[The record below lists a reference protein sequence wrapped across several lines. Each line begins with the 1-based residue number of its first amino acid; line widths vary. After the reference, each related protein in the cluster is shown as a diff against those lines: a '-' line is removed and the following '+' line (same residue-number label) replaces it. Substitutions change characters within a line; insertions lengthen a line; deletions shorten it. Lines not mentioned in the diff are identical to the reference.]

1 MKYAIYWYQI
11 SNPGAGK
18 PLKDHQGRLPL
29 DRWVEEDHD
38 EVAKIAEEPP
48 VVDDANRKAVVS
60 LLWTASR
67 ACKSGTK
74 EAHGFRE
81 L

>member
-1 MKYAIYWYQI
+1 MRLSLSIALFLFILCYCLFVFLSDFLSRQLMKYAIYWYQI

-38 EVAKIAEEPP
+38 EAP
-48 VVDDANRKAVVS
+48 RAVLGRV
-60 LLWTASR
+60 R
-67 ACKSGTK
+67 
-74 EAHGFRE
+74 
-81 L
+81 